1 MQRAS
6 SAPWPLTL
14 ASESRLAGS
23 AGTTTST
30 VRVSVA
36 ITPTG
41 MPPSLQGGPQVGRGT
56 GQHPRLVQG
65 AGGSGQPRLIFY
77 RHAGWD
83 KGRQRKVC
91 CFQLGSE
98 VVKSLTNKQAG
109 KVLWVPVLGQQLPG
123 LWGGSGQGKDGS
135 SIVP

>member
-6 SAPWPLTL
+6 PPPWPLTL

-30 VRVSVA
+30 VRVSAA

-65 AGGSGQPRLIFY
+65 AGGSSQPRLISTGT
-77 RHAGWD
+77 RAGMRVDREKCAVFNLALKW
-83 KGRQRKVC
+83 
-91 CFQLGSE
+91 
-98 VVKSLTNKQAG
+98 
-109 KVLWVPVLGQQLPG
+109 
-123 LWGGSGQGKDGS
+123 
-135 SIVP
+135 